1 MTNIDLIGETA
12 TIVRAFVSHNLVRAD
27 DLPKL
32 INDTHAA
39 LHALRNPPLHLGEPL
54 PEPAVSVRKSL
65 QPDKIIC
72 LECGRSFKAIR
83 RHLVSTHGFTPEQYR
98 ERWDLPKDYPMVASR
113 YSEARSQLAK
123 KVGLGRK
130 RKG

>member
-1 MTNIDLIGETA
+1 MA
-12 TIVRAFVSHNLVRAD
+12 HNLVRAD

-39 LHALRNPPLHLGEPL
+39 LQALKEPPAPVGEPR
-54 PEPAVSVRKSL
+54 PEPAVPVRKSL

-72 LECGRSFKAIR
+72 LECGLSFKSIK
-83 RHLVSTHGFTPEQYR
+83 RHLGNHGFTPEQYR
-98 ERWDLPKDYPMVASR
+98 ERWGLPRDYPMVAPS

-123 KVGLGRK
+123 KSGLGRK
-130 RKG
+130 R